1 MKLVPTNRYLV
12 FFSLA
17 LLGCLLDLST
27 KSWIFGRLGLPGE
40 QGAWW
45 LWQDVFGLQTSL
57 NEGAL
62 FGIGQGSVNF
72 FSIMSV
78 IAAIAI
84 IVWLFVA
91 GAAREWLI
99 TIACGLITAGILGN
113 LYDRLG
119 MPGLLWNYPN
129 PPLHE
134 LGEPVYAVRDWILV
148 MIGSWPWPTFNL
160 ADSMLVSGAS
170 LIIIHVIW
178 FDKPA
183 DQKAGADP
191 PHPPNGV
198 QNSKIDA
205 RPQTLDSPPPVRDH
219 NSGN

>member
-1 MKLVPTNRYLV
+1 MMPVPRSRYLV
-12 FFSLA
+12 FLSLA
-17 LLGCLLDLST
+17 LFGCLLDLST

-40 QGAWW
+40 QGVWW

-72 FSIMSV
+72 FSVMSV
-78 IAAIAI
+78 AAAIAI
-84 IVWLFVA
+84 FLWLFAA
-91 GAAREWLI
+91 GAARDWLV
-99 TIACGLITAGILGN
+99 TIACGLICAGILGN

-119 MPGLLWNYPN
+119 MPGLFWNYAN

-134 LGEPVYAVRDWILV
+134 MGEPVYAVRDWLLV

-160 ADSMLVSGAS
+160 ADSMLVAGAS

-178 FDKPA
+178 FDTSA
-183 DQKAGADP
+183 DQKAGSGATEP
-191 PHPPNGV
+191 LPHPEKGPH
-198 QNSKIDA
+198 A
-205 RPQTLDSPPPVRDH
+205 
-219 NSGN
+219 